1 MLLWPRRRIAALIF
15 SCLLVLFAVD
25 PLPVSAAPGQLAPGT
40 IDLDTFGIGIN
51 FDEICDLHAGA
62 TISDKCY
69 GFIGAIVEIVIT
81 DRLSGLSHRAQTCIP
96 KGQTIPQIF
105 EKIRPLLRVRVCSG
119 FCTQTG
125 YVISS
130 LHEAYPCPAGK

>member
-1 MLLWPRRRIAALIF
+1 MRPWLLRRSPRRFLC
-15 SCLLVLFAVD
+15 SLLVLFVVD
-25 PLPVSAAPGQLAPGT
+25 AMPVSTVLGQPAPVAL
-40 IDLDTFGIGIN
+40 DLDSFGIGIN

-81 DRLSGLSHRAQTCIP
+81 DRLSGLPNRAQTCIP
-96 KGQTIPQIF
+96 KGQNIPQIF
-105 EKIRPLLRVRVCSG
+105 EKIRPFLRVRVCAG

-130 LHEAYPCPAGK
+130 LHEAYPCPADR

>member
-1 MLLWPRRRIAALIF
+1 M
-15 SCLLVLFAVD
+15 LFAVD
-25 PLPVSAAPGQLAPGT
+25 PLAASATAGQPPLGA

-51 FDEICDLHAGA
+51 IDQICDLHAGA

-81 DRLSGLSHRAQTCIP
+81 DGLLGLPHRALTCIP
-96 KGQTIPQIF
+96 KGQTIPEIF
-105 EKIRPLLRVRVCSG
+105 EKIRPFLKVRVCSG

-130 LHEAYPCPAGK
+130 LHQAYPCPAGK